1 MVFFNVAFDVVF
13 DLGETE
19 SSGTEMSCGEIFG
32 DSFMK
37 PGWASP
43 QDVGHAEVG
52 QFVNEEVVHGAGNTT
67 GGIELVP
74 ADKDAGIATVVV
86 SGESFRS
93 SGAHEAGF
101 IRADENARTVL
112 DGGRVERE
120 GDGLNDHGD
129 RLDGFGEVGEFGS
142 IKRSGAL
149 DEVILRGVTMKF
161 AFGIERLVFPE
172 SGGRREV
179 FRPFLGGKAGKE
191 CEKKSRAMNLP
202 NH

>member
-1 MVFFNVAFDVVF
+1 MAFDVVF

>member
-1 MVFFNVAFDVVF
+1 MAFDVIF
-13 DLGETE
+13 NFGETE
-19 SSGTEMSCGEIFG
+19 PPGTEMSCGEVFG

-52 QFVNEEVVHGAGNTT
+52 QFVNEEVVHGAGNAT

-74 ADKDAGIATVVV
+74 ADENAGIATAVV

-112 DGGRVERE
+112 GGGRVERE

-129 RLDGFGEVGEFGS
+129 RFDGFGEVGEFGS

-149 DEVILRGVTMKF
+149 DKVILRGVTMKF
-161 AFGIERLVFPE
+161 AFGIERLVLPE
-172 SGGRREV
+172 IGGRRE
-179 FRPFLGGKAGKE
+179 FCWPFLGGKGGKE
-191 CEKKSRAMNLP
+191 CEEKNRAMNRP

>member
-1 MVFFNVAFDVVF
+1 MFFNVAFDVVF

-19 SSGTEMSCGEIFG
+19 SSGAEMSCGEVFG

-52 QFVNEEVVHGAGNTT
+52 QFVNEEVVHGAGNAT

-74 ADKDAGIATVVV
+74 ADENAAIATAVV

-149 DEVILRGVTMKF
+149 DEVILRGVTMEL
-161 AFGIERLVFPE
+161 AFGIERLVLPE
-172 SGGRREV
+172 IGGRREF

-191 CEKKSRAMNLP
+191 CEEKNRAMNRP

>member
-1 MVFFNVAFDVVF
+1 MSFDVVF
-13 DLGETE
+13 DFGKTE
-19 SSGTEMSCGEIFG
+19 PSGTEMSCGKVFG

-52 QFVNEEVVHGAGNTT
+52 QFVNEEVVHGAGNAI

-74 ADKDAGIATVVV
+74 ADENAGIATAVV

-101 IRADENARTVL
+101 IGADENARTVV

-120 GDGLNDHGD
+120 GDGLDDHGD
-129 RLDGFGEVGEFGS
+129 RLDGFGEVGELGS
-142 IKRSGAL
+142 VKRSGAFN
-149 DEVILRGVTMKF
+149 EVILRGVTMEL
-161 AFGIERLVFPE
+161 ALGIERLVPPE
-172 SGGRREV
+172 IGGRREV
-179 FRPFLGGKAGKE
+179 FRPFLRGKAGKE